1 MKQSNSED
9 VRTYNVGNSD
19 YAKHKIQV
27 WDIWKEYQLNP
38 WDADIVKRVL
48 RNKSGESRKMDYEK
62 IIHVCKERIRQLD
75 ETAADGAEEVSDDED
90 VDGTTVMCPGELDK
104 PGMSQISN
112 IRCRY
117 ERMHYTVYSVFK
129 HNHKWYAYLGW
140 CAERKSDVYLHIT
153 GMLNWSYTEFSG
165 YPSLTFMMTKAIGR
179 ENHIYSVKI
188 GSAGTD
194 YVLYDYLIN
203 GGVMYRYFG
212 LDPKRGQYYK
222 RFDKDGSVNTVYAIS
237 KILNEAEQV
246 TVKTAICEK

>member
-1 MKQSNSED
+1 MKQPNNED

-19 YAKHKIQV
+19 YAKYKIQP
-27 WDIWKEYQLNP
+27 WDIWKEYNLNP
-38 WDADIVKRVL
+38 FDADIVKRVL
-48 RNKSGESRKMDYEK
+48 RNKAGESRKMDYEK

-75 ETAADGAEEVSDDED
+75 ETATDGAEEAPNDED
-90 VDGTTVMCPGELDK
+90 VDGTTVMCPCEIDRPNMFQSSGD
-104 PGMSQISN
+104 
-112 IRCRY
+112 RY

-140 CAERKSDVYLHIT
+140 YAELKAHVYLHIT
-153 GMLNWSYTEFSG
+153 GCSNWSYTEFSG
-165 YPSLTFMMTKAIGR
+165 YPKLTFMMSRAIGQ

-188 GSAGTD
+188 GSTGTD
-194 YVLYDYLIN
+194 YVLYDYLIHD
-203 GGVMYRYFG
+203 GVMYRYFG

-222 RFDKDGSVNTVYAIS
+222 RFDKDGSVNTVYEIS

>member
-1 MKQSNSED
+1 MKQPNNED

-19 YAKHKIQV
+19 YAKYKIQP

-75 ETAADGAEEVSDDED
+75 ETAADGAEEISNAED

-104 PGMSQISN
+104 PAMSQSSTT
-112 IRCRY
+112 RPGGLCY
-117 ERMHYTVYSVFK
+117 AVYSVFK
-129 HNHKWYAYLGW
+129 SNSNWYAYLGW
-140 CAERKSDVYLHIT
+140 CAERKSHVYLHIT

-165 YPSLTFMMTKAIGR
+165 YPSSTFMMTKASGR
-179 ENHIYSVKI
+179 ENHIHSVKI

-203 GGVMYRYFG
+203 EGVMYRYFG